1 MYSVSREISRGE
13 QKSVITADLLTD
25 LDAVMGGGDGRTALW
40 ATVSNKLLLTHMC
53 FCATSPSNVLPN
65 SNLENCYMC
74 SAVRNGGNK
83 LQN

>member
-1 MYSVSREISRGE
+1 M
-13 QKSVITADLLTD
+13 ITADLLTDLDAD
-25 LDAVMGGGDGRTALW
+25 LDAVMGGGDGRTTLW
-40 ATVSNKLLLTHMC
+40 ATVSNKLLLTGMC

-74 SAVRNGGNK
+74 WAVRNGGNK